1 MSNHAPSEPFA
12 DWSPELLAEFEAN
25 QQNGHVGMT
34 LLDEN
39 EYGRVWSISMKPGE
53 RCGFHRHVLNYFWI
67 CVSGG
72 KARSHFADGSTRY
85 PEYGVGEYC
94 ELRFEA
100 GDSLMHDLENIGDE
114 DLVFTTVE
122 YFASPN
128 QPLSLD

>member
-1 MSNHAPSEPFA
+1 MAFIATSSTTSGSA
-12 DWSPELLAEFEAN
+12 SPA
-25 QQNGHVGMT
+25 
-34 LLDEN
+34 
-39 EYGRVWSISMKPGE
+39 
-53 RCGFHRHVLNYFWI
+53 
-67 CVSGG
+67 
-72 KARSHFADGSTRY
+72 ARSHFADGSTRY